1 MYGNAFTIHVGET
14 GIRRPTPVIDPAVG
28 RSTEHQLRVGL
39 ACPVEGGPAVVW
51 VSLPQIGQ
59 ILVDGVGMGIDEA
72 SVGESVS
79 VDGPGSGQL
88 V

>member
-1 MYGNAFTIHVGET
+1 LYGNTVMIHVGEP
-14 GIRRPTPVIDPAVG
+14 GIRRPTPVIDPAVP
-28 RSTEHQLRVGL
+28 RSTEHQVRVGL
-39 ACPVEGGPAVVW
+39 ACPVESGPEVVR
-51 VSLPQIGQ
+51 VSPPHIRQ

-72 SVGESVS
+72 SAGESLS